1 MGQCPFCK
9 GQVSAELLRD
19 GGACPHC
26 LNDIPG
32 EDAATDP
39 GVALRAKEAAAN
51 AAAQRKR
58 KITSIALAA
67 AVLLSI
73 AGGIGYT
80 EYQRSL
86 QYAVLELS
94 FENEFFVV
102 SADELAQAEAEVKA
116 QEEAERI
123 AALAANTA
131 ASKKPRNG
139 GRTSGGGGEYRPPEE
154 DALANLDDDRLSTNN
169 DGGTSGGAPVAQ
181 TTMAPLNVGAGPTI
195 ATGPST
201 AVKRDLPTLT
211 SQAEIDKMVKTAM
224 KRNMGQ
230 IKYCYESALRTTPN
244 LAGRWTFN
252 FTINTDG
259 TTANIS
265 VKGDTMRDSN
275 FEACLAGRVRNWAF
289 QPINKPQPV
298 TFSLPFD
305 SAG

>member
-9 GQVSAELLRD
+9 NQVSAELLRD

-58 KITSIALAA
+58 KITSIAVAA

-102 SADELAQAEAEVKA
+102 SPDELAQAEAEVKA
-116 QEEAERI
+116 QEEAERL
-123 AALAANTA
+123 ALAANTGG
-131 ASKKPRNG
+131 KKAQSG
-139 GRTSGGGGEYRPPEE
+139 GRSSGSGEYRPREE
-154 DALANLDDDRLSTNN
+154 DALAQLDDDRLKTN
-169 DGGTSGGAPVAQ
+169 DGGGTTASAPVAQ
-181 TTMAPLNVGAGPTI
+181 TTMAPLSVGSGPTVI
-195 ATGPST
+195 TGPST
-201 AVKRDLPTLT
+201 AIKRDLPTLT
-211 SQAEIDKMVKTAM
+211 SQVEIDKMVKTAM

-230 IKYCYESALRTTPN
+230 IKYCYESALRSTPN
-244 LAGRWTFN
+244 LSGRWTFD
-252 FTINTDG
+252 FTIGTDG
-259 TTANIS
+259 TTQNIS
-265 VKGDTMRDSN
+265 VKGETMRDTA

-305 SAG
+305 SGG

>member
-9 GQVSAELLRD
+9 SQVSAELLRD

-102 SADELAQAEAEVKA
+102 SPDELAQAEAEVKA
-116 QEEAERI
+116 QEEAERV
-123 AALAANTA
+123 ALAANTGG
-131 ASKKPRNG
+131 KKPKSG
-139 GRTSGGGGEYRPPEE
+139 GKASGGGEYRPPEE
-154 DALANLDDDRLSTNN
+154 DALAQLDDGRLNTNGS
-169 DGGTSGGAPVAQ
+169 GGTTGGAPVAQ
-181 TTMAPLNVGAGPTI
+181 TTMAPLKVGSGPTVI
-195 ATGPST
+195 TGPST
-201 AVKRDLPTLT
+201 AIKRDLPTLT
-211 SQAEIDKMVKTAM
+211 NQAEIDKMVKTAM

-230 IKYCYESALRTTPN
+230 IKYCYESALRATPN
-244 LAGRWTFN
+244 LAGRWTFD

-259 TTANIS
+259 TTQNIS
-265 VKGDTMRDSN
+265 VKGETMRDAG
-275 FEACLAGRVRNWAF
+275 FEACLASRVRNWAF
-289 QPINKPQPV
+289 QPIDKPQPV
-298 TFSLPFD
+298 KFTLPFD

>member
-19 GGACPHC
+19 GGPCPHC

-39 GVALRAKEAAAN
+39 GVALRAKEAAAK

-67 AVLLSI
+67 VVLLSI

-102 SADELAQAEAEVKA
+102 SPEELAQAEAEVKR
-116 QEEAERI
+116 QEEEERVAI
-123 AALAANTA
+123 SAANTG
-131 ASKKPRNG
+131 KKPRN
-139 GRTSGGGGEYRPPEE
+139 SGKAAGSGEYRPPEE
-154 DALANLDDDRLSTNN
+154 DALAAMEDDRLSTNN
-169 DGGTSGGAPVAQ
+169 DGGSKASAPVAQ
-181 TTMAPLNVGAGPTI
+181 TTMAPLTVGSGPTI

-230 IKYCYESALRTTPN
+230 IKYCYESALRATPN
-244 LAGRWTFN
+244 LSGRWTFN

-265 VKGDTMRDSN
+265 VKGDTMRDAA

>member
-39 GVALRAKEAAAN
+39 GVALRAKEAAAK

-94 FENEFFVV
+94 FENEFFVI
-102 SADELAQAEAEVKA
+102 SPDELAQAEAEVKA
-116 QEEAERI
+116 QEEAERL
-123 AALAANTA
+123 ALAANTGG
-131 ASKKPRNG
+131 KKAQSG
-139 GRTSGGGGEYRPPEE
+139 GKSSGGGEYRPRED
-154 DALANLDDDRLSTNN
+154 DALAQLEDDRLSTN
-169 DGGTSGGAPVAQ
+169 DGATTASAPVAQ
-181 TTMAPLNVGAGPTI
+181 TTMAPLKVGSGPTVI
-195 ATGPST
+195 TGPST
-201 AVKRDLPTLT
+201 AIKRDLPTLT
-211 SQAEIDKMVKTAM
+211 NQAEIDKMVKTAM

-230 IKYCYESALRTTPN
+230 IKYCYESALRSTPN
-244 LAGRWTFN
+244 LSGRWTFD
-252 FTINTDG
+252 FTIGTDG
-259 TTANIS
+259 TTQNIS
-265 VKGDTMRDSN
+265 VKGETMRDTA

-305 SAG
+305 SGG

>member
-9 GQVSAELLRD
+9 NQVSAELLRD

-58 KITSIALAA
+58 KVRSIALAA

-73 AGGIGYT
+73 VGGIGYT

-94 FENEFFVV
+94 FENEFFVI
-102 SADELAQAEAEVKA
+102 SPDELAQAEAEVKA
-116 QEEAERI
+116 QEEAERL
-123 AALAANTA
+123 ALAAKTTGA
-131 ASKKPRNG
+131 KPKSG
-139 GRTSGGGGEYRPPEE
+139 GKSSGGGGEYRPREE
-154 DALANLDDDRLSTNN
+154 DALAELDDGRLNTTAGGST
-169 DGGTSGGAPVAQ
+169 TSGAPVAQ
-181 TTMAPLNVGAGPTI
+181 TTMAPLTVGAGPTI
-195 ATGPST
+195 ASGPST
-201 AVKRDLPTLT
+201 AIKRDLPTLT

-230 IKYCYESALRTTPN
+230 IKYCYESALRATPN
-244 LAGRWTFN
+244 LSGRWTFN

-265 VKGDTMRDSN
+265 VKGETMRDTN

-305 SAG
+305 SGG

>member
-39 GVALRAKEAAAN
+39 GVALRAKEAAAK

-94 FENEFFVV
+94 FENEFFVI
-102 SADELAQAEAEVKA
+102 SPDELAQAEAEVKA
-116 QEEAERI
+116 QEEAERL
-123 AALAANTA
+123 ALAANTGG
-131 ASKKPRNG
+131 KKAQSG
-139 GRTSGGGGEYRPPEE
+139 GKPSGGGEYRPRED
-154 DALANLDDDRLSTNN
+154 DALAQLEDDRLSTN
-169 DGGTSGGAPVAQ
+169 DGGTTASAPVAQ
-181 TTMAPLNVGAGPTI
+181 TTMAPLKVGSGPTVI
-195 ATGPST
+195 TGPST
-201 AVKRDLPTLT
+201 AIKRDLPTLT
-211 SQAEIDKMVKTAM
+211 NQAEIDKMVKTAM

-230 IKYCYESALRTTPN
+230 IKYCYESALRSTPN
-244 LAGRWTFN
+244 LSGRWTFD
-252 FTINTDG
+252 FTIGTDG
-259 TTANIS
+259 TTQNIS
-265 VKGDTMRDSN
+265 VKGETMRDTA

-305 SAG
+305 SGG

>member
-19 GGACPHC
+19 GGPCPHC

-39 GVALRAKEAAAN
+39 GVALRAKEAAAA

-102 SADELAQAEAEVKA
+102 SPEELAQAEAEVKA
-116 QEEAERI
+116 QEEAER
-123 AALAANTA
+123 AALAANTGG
-131 ASKKPRNG
+131 KKPRAG
-139 GRTSGGGGEYRPPEE
+139 KSSGGGEYRPPEE
-154 DALANLDDDRLSTNN
+154 DTLAALEDDRLNTNN
-169 DGGTSGGAPVAQ
+169 DGGAKSGAPVAQ
-181 TTMAPLNVGAGPTI
+181 TTMAPLTVGAGPTI

-201 AVKRDLPTLT
+201 AIKRDLPTLT

-230 IKYCYESALRTTPN
+230 IKYCYESALRATPN
-244 LAGRWTFN
+244 LSGRWTFN

-265 VKGDTMRDSN
+265 VKGDTMRDTA

-305 SAG
+305 SGG

>member
-1 MGQCPFCK
+1 
-9 GQVSAELLRD
+9 VSAELLRD
-19 GGACPHC
+19 GGPCPHC

-94 FENEFFVV
+94 FENEFFVI
-102 SADELAQAEAEVKA
+102 SPEELAQAEAEVKA
-116 QEEAERI
+116 QEEAERV
-123 AALAANTA
+123 ALAAKTGGN
-131 ASKKPRNG
+131 KPK
-139 GRTSGGGGEYRPPEE
+139 SGGKASGSGEYRPRED
-154 DALANLDDDRLSTNN
+154 DALAQLDDGRLSTN
-169 DGGTSGGAPVAQ
+169 DGGGSTGSAPVAQ
-181 TTMAPLNVGAGPTI
+181 TTMAPLSVGAGPSVGV
-195 ATGPST
+195 GPST

-211 SQAEIDKMVKTAM
+211 NQAEIDKMVKTAM

-230 IKYCYESALRTTPN
+230 IKYCYESALRATPN
-244 LAGRWTFN
+244 LAGRWKFE
-252 FTINTDG
+252 FTIGTDG
-259 TTANIS
+259 TTQNIV
-265 VKGDTMRDSN
+265 VKGETMRDSA

-298 TFSLPFD
+298 SFTLPFD

>member
-19 GGACPHC
+19 GGPCPHC

-39 GVALRAKEAAAN
+39 GVALRAKEAAAK

-58 KITSIALAA
+58 KLTSIALAA

-94 FENEFFVV
+94 FENEFFVI
-102 SADELAQAEAEVKA
+102 SPDELAQAEAEVKA
-116 QEEAERI
+116 QEEAERL
-123 AALAANTA
+123 ALAANTGG
-131 ASKKPRNG
+131 KKAQG
-139 GRTSGGGGEYRPPEE
+139 GGKSSGGGYRPKEE
-154 DALANLDDDRLSTNN
+154 DALAQLDDGRLSTNA
-169 DGGTSGGAPVAQ
+169 GGGSTGGAPVAQ
-181 TTMAPLNVGAGPTI
+181 TTMAPLTVGSGPTVM
-195 ATGPST
+195 TGPST
-201 AVKRDLPTLT
+201 AVKRNLPTLT
-211 SQAEIDKMVKTAM
+211 SQNEIDAMVKTAM

-230 IKYCYESALRTTPN
+230 IKYCYESALRATPN
-244 LAGRWTFN
+244 LSGRWKFE

-259 TTANIS
+259 TTQGIS
-265 VKGDTMRDSN
+265 VKGETMRDAA
-275 FEACLAGRVRNWAF
+275 FETCLASRVRNWAF

-298 TFSLPFD
+298 SFTLPFD

>member
-19 GGACPHC
+19 GGPCPHC

-39 GVALRAKEAAAN
+39 GVALRAKEAAAA

-102 SADELAQAEAEVKA
+102 SPEELAQAEAEVKA
-116 QEEAERI
+116 QEEAER
-123 AALAANTA
+123 AALAANTGG
-131 ASKKPRNG
+131 KKPRAG
-139 GRTSGGGGEYRPPEE
+139 KSSGGGEYRPPEE
-154 DALANLDDDRLSTNN
+154 DALAALEDDRLNTNN
-169 DGGTSGGAPVAQ
+169 DGGAKSGAPVAQ
-181 TTMAPLNVGAGPTI
+181 TTMAPLTVGAGPTI

-201 AVKRDLPTLT
+201 AIKRDLPTLT

-230 IKYCYESALRTTPN
+230 IKYCYESALRATPN
-244 LAGRWTFN
+244 LSGRWTFN

-265 VKGDTMRDSN
+265 VKGDTMRDTA

-305 SAG
+305 SGG

>member
-19 GGACPHC
+19 GGACHHC

-39 GVALRAKEAAAN
+39 GVALRAKEAAAK

-94 FENEFFVV
+94 FENEFFVI
-102 SADELAQAEAEVKA
+102 SPDELAQAEAEVKA
-116 QEEAERI
+116 QEEAERL
-123 AALAANTA
+123 ALAANTGG
-131 ASKKPRNG
+131 KKPQSG
-139 GRTSGGGGEYRPPEE
+139 GKSSGGGEYRPRED
-154 DALANLDDDRLSTNN
+154 DALAQLEDDRLSTN
-169 DGGTSGGAPVAQ
+169 DGATTASAPVAQ
-181 TTMAPLNVGAGPTI
+181 TTMAPLKVGSGPTVI
-195 ATGPST
+195 TGPST
-201 AVKRDLPTLT
+201 AIKRDLPTLT
-211 SQAEIDKMVKTAM
+211 NQAEIDKMVKTAM

-230 IKYCYESALRTTPN
+230 IKYCYESALRSTPN
-244 LAGRWTFN
+244 LSGRWTFD
-252 FTINTDG
+252 FTIGTDG
-259 TTANIS
+259 TTQNIS
-265 VKGDTMRDSN
+265 VKGETMRDTA

-305 SAG
+305 SGG